1 MFENLKKRLFHIIES
16 EIRILLS
23 IILIGMH
30 TKVRNSSD
38 RALNRYENAH
48 KTRKEC
54 VLAPACLAKSHRDAI
69 LTSREGLAEL
79 LLKYTRRYR
88 NGMASL
94 FYII

>member
-1 MFENLKKRLFHIIES
+1 MSK
-16 EIRILLS
+16 
-23 IILIGMH
+23 ILIGMH

-54 VLAPACLAKSHRDAI
+54 VLALACLAKSLRDAI